1 MRYLSLEYLADLTPS
16 IYFQEEEIKEEE
28 KKKEKGEER
37 YSEG

>member
-1 MRYLSLEYLADLTPS
+1 MRYLSLEYLADLTLS
-16 IYFQEEEIKEEE
+16 IYFQEKEIKEEE